1 MKKLIALSLVAST
14 TLAFAS
20 TASDVRMLKEEV
32 ANLKEE
38 LAKLQKTDKKIKK
51 TLSKVKAHDAHD
63 NIKFSA
69 DLRTSV
75 DNISYD
81 MADGSERK
89 NDALYSTR
97 LWLNMAYAPS
107 KNLVFKGQLSYN
119 KAFGAAF
126 PTATGMPQRGFG
138 FDSFDWITN
147 ETLTGNDIK
156 LRQAY
161 WLYMGEDFLGTGMG
175 WTASVGRRPST
186 TGFLS
191 NLREDDTAQSP
202 LGHIIDVEF
211 DGASAMLK
219 LGDIT
224 GVPGMSFKVCLGQGS
239 TNAAPRFS
247 GADYANDD
255 NVLSDVKLAGFIFVP
270 YDDGQY
276 QLKTTMFRAWDLP
289 GMTNANMM
297 NSMLTGADPV
307 MTTMGDLD
315 GAAISFL
322 INGLSDEGYLS
333 NVKLFASVAWTTTR
347 PDHVEG
353 MLGTANEETG
363 TSYWFGLQAP
373 MPGIGG
379 KFGLEYNHGDEFWRP
394 FTYGEDTM
402 VGSKLA
408 VRGDA
413 FEAYYTKELT
423 KGLSFSIRYTYMDY
437 EYTGSNG
444 FFGAAGTPMLIE
456 DIKNAATMVTQM
468 GGMDNINAAVAAGQM
483 TPEQAQQLGMA
494 ATMAPNIVD
503 EAHDI
508 RAYIRYRF

>member
-1 MKKLIALSLVAST
+1 MKKIISLSLIASTSLLMAST
-14 TLAFAS
+14 S
-20 TASDVRMLKEEV
+20 SDISELKSEV
-32 ANLKEE
+32 AQLKEE

-51 TLSKVKAHDAHD
+51 TLNKVKAHDAKD

-75 DNISYD
+75 DSISYD
-81 MADGSERK
+81 MADGSERSK
-89 NDALYSTR
+89 DALFSTR

-107 KNLVFKGQLSYN
+107 KNLIFKGQLAYN
-119 KAFGAAF
+119 KAFGASF
-126 PTATGMPQRGFG
+126 PAANGMPQRGFG
-138 FDSFDWITN
+138 MDAFDWITN
-147 ETLTGNDIK
+147 ETLTGSELK

-161 WLYMGEDFLGTGMG
+161 WLYMGDDLLGSGMG

-191 NLREDDTAQSP
+191 HLREDDVAQSP

-224 GVPGMSFKVCLGQGS
+224 GIPGMSFKLCMGQGS
-239 TNAAPRFS
+239 SDASPRFT
-247 GADYANDD
+247 GADYTEDA
-255 NVLSDVKLAGFIFVP
+255 NVLDDVKLAGFIFVP

-276 QLKTTMFRAWDLP
+276 TLKTTYFKAWDLP
-289 GMTNANMM
+289 GMSMAQM
-297 NSMLTGADPV
+297 NDYMTTGNLG
-307 MTTMGDLD
+307 MSTMGDIT
-315 GAAISFL
+315 GAAASLL
-322 INGLSDEGYLS
+322 INGIAEEGYLS
-333 NVKLFASVAWTTTR
+333 DVKLFASFAWSETD
-347 PDHVEG
+347 PSHADG
-353 MLGTANEETG
+353 MLGSGEKESG
-363 TSYWFGLQAP
+363 TSYWFGMQAP
-373 MPGIGG
+373 VPGLGG
-379 KFGLEYNHGDEFWRP
+379 KFGLEYNHGDEYWRP

-402 VGSKLA
+402 IGSKLA

-423 KGLSFSIRYTYMDY
+423 EGLSFSIRYTYLDH

-444 FFGAAGTPMLIE
+444 FFGAAGQPMKID
-456 DIKNAATMVTQM
+456 DIKNAVAMVNQI

-483 TPEQAQQLGMA
+483 TEAQAMQLGMA
-494 ATMAPNIVD
+494 ASMAPNIVD

-508 RAYIRYRF
+508 RAYVRYRF